1 VGTSRRRL
9 LRRNT
14 WEWEEEKVVVKVK
27 VKAADVNWLEYFE
40 SIQKECPWSL
50 AAYKRD
56 LIDIVTWQPGVAIA
70 GLGAY
75 SARMYIMDHP
85 DAIVEAIAK
94 ELNTQDVDCEWLFSY
109 PGYGDYATPVSVLI
123 QQNRSQLNQLRS
135 QLTD

>member
-9 LRRNT
+9 LRRKT
-14 WEWEEEKVVVKVK
+14 WEWEEDVEK
-27 VKAADVNWLEYFE
+27 ARNHQSVNWLEYFE

-56 LIDIVTWQPGVAIA
+56 LIDIVNWQPGVAIA

-75 SARMYIMDHP
+75 SARMYVMDHP
-85 DAIVEAIAK
+85 DAIVEAMAK
-94 ELNTQDVDCEWLFSY
+94 ELDTQDVACEWLFSY

-123 QQNRSQLNQLRS
+123 QQNRQQLKNLRS
-135 QLTD
+135 QLDSK